1 MDDQR
6 DVPRLTPD
14 EPQRGAPAP
23 VWEPTPERIERSN
36 MTAFMRGLH
45 DKWGVAVA
53 DYAQLYRFSIDHPA
67 RFWTF
72 VWEFCGVIAQR
83 RGDVVVQDITRMPGA
98 RWFPEA
104 RLNLAENLLRRRDDA
119 DALVAL
125 SETGAVT
132 RLSFGALYAEVSRV
146 EQALRGAG
154 VRPGDRVAG
163 YLPNVPQAVIAMLAT
178 ATVGAVWCVCSTDLG
193 ADAVVDRLGQVDPKV
208 LFIADSYEY
217 DGRTFDLAGKG
228 ADVVRRLPSLET
240 VVVVRTGNG
249 EARLDGMANAQS
261 WDRFLA
267 AHEPA
272 PIEFA
277 QFAFDHPVF
286 ILFSSGTSGAPKC
299 IVHGAGGALLQNLK
313 DLSLQFDVKRDDRI
327 FWWTGT
333 GWVVWNL
340 MLFGL
345 GCEATVLL
353 YDGSP
358 FYPSVSTLFDYAAR
372 ERVTFLRLTPKYVET
387 VAKAGLEPGKS
398 HDLSQLKCITVG
410 GAPFGRAGYEYVYA
424 RVKAD
429 VQLASPAGG
438 TDPLAALI
446 TGNPIS
452 PVWAGEMQCRGLGLK
467 IEVFDEAGRPL
478 VGEPGEVV
486 CTMPFPSMPLG
497 LWGDANGERFRAT
510 YFSAFPNVW
519 RQGDWGEFT
528 PRGGIVIHGRSDAT
542 LKVRGVRIGTAE
554 IYRQVERIA
563 EVADSVVVAREA
575 GGDSEIVLF
584 VQLAPG
590 RHLDPALASRI
601 STQIRHGASPRYV
614 PDRIIQVDDIPRT
627 ATGKVS
633 ELAVRAALHGREV
646 TNRQALVNP
655 EALGLFEP
663 ARLGLAGATGGQI
676 ARD

>member
-1 MDDQR
+1 MR
-6 DVPRLTPD
+6 DVPSVTQG

-23 VWEPTPERIERSN
+23 IWEPSPERIERSN
-36 MTAFMRGLH
+36 MTAFMRDVH
-45 DKWGVAVA
+45 RRWGVPVA
-53 DYAQLYRFSIDHPA
+53 DYSALYRFSIDQPE
-67 RFWTF
+67 RFWAS

-83 RGDVVVQDITRMPGA
+83 RGDVVVQDIARMPGA
-98 RWFPEA
+98 RWFPDA
-104 RLNLAENLLRRRDDA
+104 RLNLTENLLRRRDDA

-125 SETGAVT
+125 SETGVVT
-132 RLSFGALYAEVSRV
+132 RLSFGALYAEVSRA
-146 EQALRGAG
+146 EQALRAAG

-178 ATVGAVWCVCSTDLG
+178 ATLGAIWCVCSTDLG
-193 ADAVVDRLGQVDPKV
+193 ADAVVDRLGQVGPKV

-217 DGRTFDLAGKG
+217 DGRRFDLAAKG

-240 VVVVRTGNG
+240 IVVVRNAAV
-249 EARLDGMANAQS
+249 EARFDAIANAQS

-272 PIEFA
+272 AIEFA
-277 QFAFDHPVF
+277 QFEFDHPVF

-313 DLSLQFDVKRDDRI
+313 DLKLHFDVKRDDRI
-327 FWWTGT
+327 FWWTST

-345 GCEATVLL
+345 GCEATILL

-358 FYPSVSTLFDYAAR
+358 FYPSAATLFDHAAR
-372 ERVTFLRLTPKYVET
+372 EGVTFLRLTPKYVET
-387 VAKAGLEPGKS
+387 LSKTGMEPAKS
-398 HDLSQLKCITVG
+398 HDLSRLKCITVG
-410 GAPFGRAGYEYVYA
+410 GAPFGRAGYEYVYSK
-424 RVKAD
+424 VKTD

-452 PVWAGEMQCRGLGLK
+452 PVWPGEMQCRGLGLK
-467 IEVFDEAGRPL
+467 IEVFDEGARPL
-478 VGEPGEVV
+478 VGEPGELV

-497 LWGDANGERFRAT
+497 LWGDAGGERFRAT
-510 YFSAFPNVW
+510 YFGVFPNVW
-519 RQGDWGEFT
+519 RQGDWAELT
-528 PRGGIVIHGRSDAT
+528 PRGGIIIYGRSDAT

-563 EVADSVVVAREA
+563 EVADSVVVARDA
-575 GGDSEIVLF
+575 DGGSEIVLF
-584 VQLAPG
+584 VQLSPG
-590 RHLDPALASRI
+590 THLDASLAAKI
-601 STQIRHGASPRYV
+601 NAQIRHGASPRYV
-614 PDRIIQVDDIPRT
+614 PDRIIEVADIPRT

-646 TNRQALVNP
+646 TNRHALVNP
-655 EALGLFEP
+655 EALLLFQPE
-663 ARLGLAGATGGQI
+663 RLSLTHSASA
-676 ARD
+676 